1 MKKIVNVLVIVI
13 VLLMISAGIY
23 LVRKN
28 KEVKVVNITP
38 QVKLLED
45 PDTIVLDDLINKNYR
60 STKVIKNKNIY
71 FKFKKEIEYKK
82 SYATG
87 TELDILRYAE
97 LKMDDKYSLD
107 EHIKNSPIFLDS
119 EASKEMKADILYFL
133 LHNFLETGLINPS
146 IYAISNSKIFST
158 YLLELEKL
166 SPEYKSGKDKLEFLS
181 HQDKIKIYLE
191 LNNIIRKDYPSIG
204 ISGTLADMYLG
215 LYTESKDVKYLEKSK
230 ENINAVIALI
240 DAPKSITVNDYVVG
254 LNHTAAALIIYKNM
268 GIDFG
273 KSPEELS
280 KNAVY
285 YSNKYKT
292 NYTNMSVFV
301 LSYVLSHKKDPS
313 ISELELSNQ
322 ILIKNKNFL
331 NTVLKTSN
339 IRNGT
344 LDINDNRIFSL
355 NTLRLMSLDKNFEN
369 YLASTG
375 FDISKLK

>member
-1 MKKIVNVLVIVI
+1 
-13 VLLMISAGIY
+13 
-23 LVRKN
+23 
-28 KEVKVVNITP
+28 
-38 QVKLLED
+38 
-45 PDTIVLDDLINKNYR
+45 
-60 STKVIKNKNIY
+60 
-71 FKFKKEIEYKK
+71 
-82 SYATG
+82 
-87 TELDILRYAE
+87 
-97 LKMDDKYSLD
+97 
-107 EHIKNSPIFLDS
+107 
-119 EASKEMKADILYFL
+119 
-133 LHNFLETGLINPS
+133 
-146 IYAISNSKIFST
+146 
-158 YLLELEKL
+158 
-166 SPEYKSGKDKLEFLS
+166 
-181 HQDKIKIYLE
+181 
-191 LNNIIRKDYPSIG
+191 
-204 ISGTLADMYLG
+204 MYLG

>member
-133 LHNFLETGLINPS
+133 LHTF
-146 IYAISNSKIFST
+146 
-158 YLLELEKL
+158 
-166 SPEYKSGKDKLEFLS
+166 
-181 HQDKIKIYLE
+181 
-191 LNNIIRKDYPSIG
+191 
-204 ISGTLADMYLG
+204 
-215 LYTESKDVKYLEKSK
+215 
-230 ENINAVIALI
+230 
-240 DAPKSITVNDYVVG
+240 
-254 LNHTAAALIIYKNM
+254 
-268 GIDFG
+268 
-273 KSPEELS
+273 
-280 KNAVY
+280 
-285 YSNKYKT
+285 
-292 NYTNMSVFV
+292 
-301 LSYVLSHKKDPS
+301 
-313 ISELELSNQ
+313 
-322 ILIKNKNFL
+322 
-331 NTVLKTSN
+331 
-339 IRNGT
+339 
-344 LDINDNRIFSL
+344 
-355 NTLRLMSLDKNFEN
+355 
-369 YLASTG
+369 
-375 FDISKLK
+375 